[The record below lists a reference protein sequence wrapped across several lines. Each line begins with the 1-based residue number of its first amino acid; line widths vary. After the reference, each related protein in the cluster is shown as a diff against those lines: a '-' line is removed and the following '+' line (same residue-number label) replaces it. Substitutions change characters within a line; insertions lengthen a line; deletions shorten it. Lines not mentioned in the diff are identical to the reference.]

1 MAKEKKETLNLE
13 QVKAQN
19 EELYHQLTNKN
30 EQYVFQLSAR
40 LDQLDFDKAAK
51 EYVLNEMLNE
61 MIEAQKSH
69 IPARKLYGTVTE
81 QANNLMGKDIEIP
94 EGEQERSPTWML
106 YLDGALLLGG
116 LFTIVNGFSA
126 YRDLSVSVGLL
137 QILLNYLL
145 GGLAVLV
152 LTKYSPKQGQ
162 TKGMLKY
169 IAATVSVMLLW
180 IFVMAFV
187 LAFLP
192 AVINPIIPPAVII
205 GLGFISLIAKW
216 YVKKKLNIKGTLF

>member
-81 QANNLMGKDIEIP
+81 QANNLMGKDI
-94 EGEQERSPTWML
+94 
-106 YLDGALLLGG
+106 DGALLLGG